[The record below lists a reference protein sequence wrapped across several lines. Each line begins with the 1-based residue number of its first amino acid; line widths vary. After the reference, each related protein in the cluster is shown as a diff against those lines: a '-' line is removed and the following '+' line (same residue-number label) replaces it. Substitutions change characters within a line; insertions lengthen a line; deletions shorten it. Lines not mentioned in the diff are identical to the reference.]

1 MSGLTEQQ
9 LAFFREEG
17 YLLVDDAI
25 HPAVLQ
31 PFRAELDGNID
42 AFASAALADGRLSN
56 AHAEEPFERRL
67 HALALELDDPA
78 PCWTWAAASSA
89 RRACSGS
96 TPVRRFSTSSSP

>member
-25 HPAVLQ
+25 DPAVLQ
-31 PFRAELDGNID
+31 PFRAELDQNID
-42 AFASAALADGRLSN
+42 TFARAALSD
-56 AHAEEPFERRL
+56 AHEDEPFERRL
-67 HALALELDDPA
+67 HVLALQLDDPA

-96 TPVRRFSTSSSP
+96 TPIPRSSTSSSP